1 MPYVYRCPSDR
12 ERGPLTNYVMIV
24 GPRTLSNGP
33 NSVRPAEI
41 TDGLS
46 NTIAV
51 VETYGL
57 GIRWFEPR
65 DLRVD
70 EMSFRINDPEYF
82 GIASRHPGGANVG
95 FADVSVRFVP
105 DSTDPRAIEAATT
118 INGGERPAL
127 PRD

>member
-1 MPYVYRCPSDR
+1 V
-12 ERGPLTNYVMIV
+12 TNYVMIV

-41 TDGLS
+41 TDGKS

-57 GIRWFEPR
+57 GIRWYEPR
-65 DLRVD
+65 DLPVD
-70 EMSFRINDPEYF
+70 EMSFKINDPEYF
-82 GIASRHPGGANVG
+82 GIASRHSGGANVG
-95 FADVSVRFVP
+95 FADGSVRFIR

-118 INGGERPAL
+118 INGGETLPA
-127 PRD
+127 P